1 MKIAQIGFVA
11 FAMMIWTGDAIT
23 VTPQESNAYF
33 AANGLDSNPC
43 TRAAPCLTLDKAS
56 AMSYPPGSIIN
67 FRGGDTF
74 TGCWFLDPTNVP
86 TGGISSNPIIIQ
98 SYGTGRASWI
108 ANCPGRF
115 QALFVSSQVSGV
127 IIQNLKLSSGGTQ
140 TAVGI
145 GIEGPGDTIIAQDIE
160 VSGFNY
166 NLNGNWGGEIFVA
179 SFGSFRRRGC
189 NALNNV
195 QVINSQLHGEQGA
208 TSPDAFGI
216 SGNGCDGNIS
226 NAVYKGNTVYNIG
239 SYTNAPATASGNGI
253 VANSVSVGEVSYNL
267 IHDIG
272 GNTNTCGGPTGIM
285 TWHADRIVVQFN
297 EVYNV
302 APVVD
307 QGGCD
312 FVGIDFDGGTTNSI
326 AQYIT
331 RTTMLARRG

>member
-1 MKIAQIGFVA
+1 
-11 FAMMIWTGDAIT
+11 
-23 VTPQESNAYF
+23 
-33 AANGLDSNPC
+33 
-43 TRAAPCLTLDKAS
+43 
-56 AMSYPPGSIIN
+56 
-67 FRGGDTF
+67 
-74 TGCWFLDPTNVP
+74 
-86 TGGISSNPIIIQ
+86 
-98 SYGTGRASWI
+98 
-108 ANCPGRF
+108 
-115 QALFVSSQVSGV
+115 
-127 IIQNLKLSSGGTQ
+127 
-140 TAVGI
+140 
-145 GIEGPGDTIIAQDIE
+145 
-160 VSGFNY
+160 
-166 NLNGNWGGEIFVA
+166 
-179 SFGSFRRRGC
+179 
-189 NALNNV
+189 V

-216 SGNGCDGNIS
+216 SGNGCDSNIS

-239 SYTNAPATASGNGI
+239 SYANAPATASGNGI

>member
-1 MKIAQIGFVA
+1 MAKLMKIAQIGFVA
-11 FAMMIWTGDAIT
+11 FAEMIWTGDAIT
-23 VTPQESNAYF
+23 VTPQGNVVFKDSANVLCTVPLNNVAATCSTSSLSVGSHSITATYSGVTSSAVNQVGKHAPRPWSNAYF

-43 TRAAPCLTLDKAS
+43 TQAAPCLTLDKAS

-166 NLNGNWGGEIFVA
+166 NRNGNWGGEIFVA

-216 SGNGCDGNIS
+216 SGNGCDSNIS
-226 NAVYKGNTVYNIG
+226 NAVYKGNTVY
-239 SYTNAPATASGNGI
+239 
-253 VANSVSVGEVSYNL
+253 
-267 IHDIG
+267 
-272 GNTNTCGGPTGIM
+272 
-285 TWHADRIVVQFN
+285 
-297 EVYNV
+297 
-302 APVVD
+302 
-307 QGGCD
+307 
-312 FVGIDFDGGTTNSI
+312 
-326 AQYIT
+326 
-331 RTTMLARRG
+331 